1 MNRIIKIKELRTKAE
16 EIEDQMDR
24 AYREGN
30 TSLYNAL
37 SKRLE
42 ASLRYYRR
50 EVSLYNR
57 NN

>member
-16 EIEDQMDR
+16 EIEEQMDR
-24 AYREGN
+24 ASEEGN
-30 TSLYNAL
+30 ASLYIIL
-37 SKRLE
+37 SKRLDTC
-42 ASLRYYRR
+42 LRYYRR